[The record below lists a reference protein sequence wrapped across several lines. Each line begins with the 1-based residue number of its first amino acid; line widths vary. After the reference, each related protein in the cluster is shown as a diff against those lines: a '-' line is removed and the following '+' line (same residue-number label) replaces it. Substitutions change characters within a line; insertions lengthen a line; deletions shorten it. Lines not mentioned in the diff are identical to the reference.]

1 MGTLFLNGLLLD
13 GLGGVFEG
21 AGVLVEGDR
30 IVAVGRGIES
40 RRDADTRVIDLAGRS
55 IMPGVIDTHVHLA
68 GGDYAPHYLEEPIG
82 LAAYRTAE
90 AARRTIMAGVTT
102 IRTAASRDFLDVDL
116 RDAINAGLIPGPRVI
131 ASGRGLTTTGGH
143 LHDTCMEVDGVD
155 AAIHAVRY
163 HMKRRCDSIKLMMSA
178 GIATQGPNVWSAQ
191 FNSDE
196 AKAAVSEA
204 HKYGMK
210 VLTHTFGVE
219 AIRNCIEAGVDS
231 VDHGSG
237 LTEELA
243 VQMKEKGIHLV
254 PTFGPGHYYVVMRK
268 AEPWR
273 IERAERVHPI
283 RGEAFRLAMAVGV
296 PIGMGSDCGAPSR
309 FPNGENLLE
318 MELMVNNGMK
328 PDDVVRASTS
338 VNARLIGRPELGS
351 IEAGKLADI
360 VVIEGNP
367 LDDMGL
373 MRRGVKLVMKGG
385 AIFRNDLE
393 Q

>member
-1 MGTLFLNGLLLD
+1 
-13 GLGGVFEG
+13 
-21 AGVLVEGDR
+21 
-30 IVAVGRGIES
+30 
-40 RRDADTRVIDLAGRS
+40 
-55 IMPGVIDTHVHLA
+55 
-68 GGDYAPHYLEEPIG
+68 
-82 LAAYRTAE
+82 
-90 AARRTIMAGVTT
+90 MAGVTT

-131 ASGRGLTTTGGH
+131 ASGRGLTTTRGH
-143 LHDTCMEVDGVD
+143 LHDTCMEVNGVD
-155 AAIHAVRY
+155 AVVHAVRY

-196 AKAAVSEA
+196 AKAAVYEA

-210 VLTHTFGVE
+210 VLTYTFGAE

-254 PTFGPGHYYVVMRK
+254 PTFGPGHYYVVLRK

-273 IERAERVHPI
+273 IERAENVHPI

-296 PIGMGSDCGAPSR
+296 PISMGSDCGAPSR

-318 MELMVNNGMK
+318 MELMVHNGMK
-328 PDDVVRASTS
+328 PEDVVKASTS

-351 IEAGKLADI
+351 LEPGKLADI
-360 VVIEGNP
+360 VVIE
-367 LDDMGL
+367 
-373 MRRGVKLVMKGG
+373 
-385 AIFRNDLE
+385 ASFRTPPGWWLRFGPKAFPFSGSGWSDAPTAPTWWTS
-393 Q
+393 